1 MKCDKSIQNK
11 LFLKN
16 WNDDFSARK
25 LTQWL
30 NLIYQCPELIEH
42 YYSEWSYVA
51 HTGFRDALRT
61 IDRLSQYHFD
71 LPVDLAIRQFKSIKD
86 VFM

>member
-1 MKCDKSIQNK
+1 MHLYRLLC
-11 LFLKN
+11 
-16 WNDDFSARK
+16 SARK

-30 NLIYQCPELIEH
+30 NLIYQSQELIEQ
-42 YYSEWSYVA
+42 YYTDWSYVA

-61 IDRLSQYHFD
+61 IDRLSHHHFE
-71 LPVDLAIRQFKSIKD
+71 LPIDLAVRQFQSIKD